1 MRIFAEDRLH
11 LSITLKQ
18 AWCSA
23 FGLHYLCSSVFVD
36 TYIQKLHTMLYL
48 LQFACLILMLIS
60 AFFLAVTRIHVR
72 WTNRRYEYS
81 RWMISSALL
90 LMAAHFFLQ
99 MHYGFRATSTYLG
112 AVINIMVYQP
122 CFTLFAMAIYNVE
135 ATHTKRR
142 KMNLICAAVYA
153 AMLAAFAVGYS
164 FSGSLNIGAW
174 LYVML
179 ALFLGNIVYCIY
191 MIIIEM
197 NKRKKLL
204 ETMTATD
211 MRPFTR
217 YAYACLT
224 LLFITATIIPFAI
237 LSTKSLYII
246 GPFGLVATLFFIV
259 NFVALGFNYV
269 PTEELLDKERG
280 NNLTADAVNA
290 ESEEESVKCD
300 VQQSAPET
308 GSEQTSK
315 QLPTSRI
322 AFIRS
327 ALDHWCA
334 DLGYKDCTVNMLTLS
349 NLLEINKTELS
360 QYFSQCQN
368 TTFRIWLGEIR
379 FNAAKKMMMENP
391 DFSNDI
397 ISSECGFSSRSYLY
411 RVFKEKE
418 GCTPVAWR
426 DKQA

>member
-1 MRIFAEDRLH
+1 
-11 LSITLKQ
+11 
-18 AWCSA
+18 
-23 FGLHYLCSSVFVD
+23 
-36 TYIQKLHTMLYL
+36 
-48 LQFACLILMLIS
+48 MLIS

-81 RWMISSALL
+81 RWMISLALL

-112 AVINIMVYQP
+112 AVINILVYQP

-368 TTFRIWLGEIR
+368 TTFRIWLSEIR

-418 GCTPVAWR
+418 GCTPIAWR